1 MLSEGFVNHAE
12 LDNNRSRNLQ
22 VKNVENQLNE
32 LSSKVETVMESREDS
47 NILINTALAR
57 LDELMNMVRSSQAS
71 QTTAS

>member
-1 MLSEGFVNHAE
+1 MNYAE
-12 LDNNRSRNLQ
+12 FDSKRSNNLQ
-22 VKNVENQLNE
+22 VKNIENLLNG

>member
-12 LDNNRSRNLQ
+12 LDNNRSCNLQ